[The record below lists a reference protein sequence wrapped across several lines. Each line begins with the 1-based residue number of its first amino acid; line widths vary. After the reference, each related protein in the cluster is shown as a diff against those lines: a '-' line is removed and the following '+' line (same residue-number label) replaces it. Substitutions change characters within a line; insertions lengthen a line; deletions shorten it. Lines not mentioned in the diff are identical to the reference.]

1 MFGDLRCLCSP
12 RMESNPKLLAFAGQ
26 EAPLI
31 GALTSCTTPGKS
43 GPGFNEGKG

>member
-12 RMESNPKLLAFAGQ
+12 RMESNPKLLALAGQ

-31 GALTSCTTPGKS
+31 KALTGCTTPGKS
-43 GPGFNEGKG
+43 GPGCNEGKG